1 MKRLVPLFLVVVA
14 LAACGDDAADPTT
27 TTTTTTAPDGG
38 RVAVGDPITVE
49 EALTASAERPHLV
62 TGYLFVYADGS
73 MVLADAILESFP
85 PQPGGATIAVAGFS
99 VEGMAGFADAPVG
112 HQLAQWSEAPVEILG
127 TVADGVL
134 TYYDNPTA

>member
-1 MKRLVPLFLVVVA
+1 M
-14 LAACGDDAADPTT
+14 
-27 TTTTTTAPDGG
+27 
-38 RVAVGDPITVE
+38 AVGDPITVA
-49 EALTASAERPHLV
+49 EALTAAADRPHLV

-85 PQPGGATIAVAGFS
+85 PQPGGATITVVGFS
-99 VEGMAGFADAPVG
+99 VEGMAGFQDAPEG
-112 HQLAQWSEAPVEILG
+112 HELAQWSEAPVEILG